1 MGRETSETTSV
12 ISQRPW
18 TMPFLDRKATIHVA
32 RNKSNNEE
40 RILLEWNKIW
50 SLKDQIS
57 ETLKKEVIKNISS
70 FIRLYEEKKV
80 N

>member
-1 MGRETSETTSV
+1 
-12 ISQRPW
+12 
-18 TMPFLDRKATIHVA
+18 MPFLDRKATIHVA

-57 ETLKKEVIKNISS
+57 ETLKKEMIKNISS

>member
-1 MGRETSETTSV
+1 
-12 ISQRPW
+12 
-18 TMPFLDRKATIHVA
+18 MPFLDRKATIRVA
-32 RNKSNNEE
+32 RNEFNNEE